1 MIQLAN
7 DPNASRTSNRPEQS
21 EAKGSNPG
29 AQRGRSGHAWPFL
42 SRYASAARPAGQPET
57 RRKRQRKLMPA
68 PLHGVNFMSTEPKTP
83 NKLADTPRDK
93 PMCERTEHANLERPG
108 AQAHPRAPVA
118 GTATPT
124 RSSLG
129 ACAEP

>member
-42 SRYASAARPAGQPET
+42 SKYAARPAPTGQTET
-57 RRKRQRKLMPA
+57 HRKRQRKLMPA
-68 PLHGVNFMSTEPKTP
+68 PYTE
-83 NKLADTPRDK
+83 
-93 PMCERTEHANLERPG
+93 
-108 AQAHPRAPVA
+108 
-118 GTATPT
+118 
-124 RSSLG
+124 
-129 ACAEP
+129 